1 MLIKNDDILKVI
13 GKKIKQSRL
22 SQKFT
27 QEYVSEHIDISIDL
41 LRNIENGRNVGSIPT
56 LLNICNFLK
65 ISPNYIFS
73 ELLTFKEN
81 TLDTSLISYINTLSK
96 EDRDLFKKIIIH
108 IYNNY

>member
-1 MLIKNDDILKVI
+1 M
-13 GKKIKQSRL
+13 
-22 SQKFT
+22 
-27 QEYVSEHIDISIDL
+27 

-96 EDRDLFKKIIIH
+96 EDRDLLEKIIIH